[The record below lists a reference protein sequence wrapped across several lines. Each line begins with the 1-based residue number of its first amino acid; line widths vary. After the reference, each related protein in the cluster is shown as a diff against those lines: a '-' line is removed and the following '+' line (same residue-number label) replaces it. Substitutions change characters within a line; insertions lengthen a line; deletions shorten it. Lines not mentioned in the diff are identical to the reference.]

1 MRKHEE
7 AFSTILGHPTVIP
20 PPPPPPT
27 DNDPLEAEP
36 FEPGGPAPVLP
47 PDREGP
53 LTVADALLEHVREP
67 SGVYFVPT
75 YVPDLLVRNLSLA
88 EQAVFHQLLRLAA
101 GFRRPS
107 PRVRPTEIG
116 EACALRPPLVRAALE
131 SLVQKRLVRI
141 VRRNPFTGAAV
152 FQLMLPPVVKQHLKI
167 CAVCHEAIDEASEEW
182 LPVPVSIRVDG
193 TYQNLFSHAECLDGA
208 TL

>member
-7 AFSTILGHPTVIP
+7 AFSTILGHPAPIP
-20 PPPPPPT
+20 PPPPT
-27 DNDPLEAEP
+27 ENDPLEAEP
-36 FEPGGPAPVLP
+36 FEAGAPAPLLA

-53 LTVADALLEHVREP
+53 PTVADALLEHLPEP

-88 EQAVFHQLLRLAA
+88 EQAVFHQLLRLAT
-101 GFRRPS
+101 GFRRPT

-116 EACALRPPLVRAALE
+116 EACSLRPPLVRAALK
-131 SLVQKRLVRI
+131 SLVDKRLVRI
-141 VRRNPFTGAAV
+141 LRRNPFTGAAV
-152 FQLMLPPVVKQHLKI
+152 FQLVIPPVVKQRLKV
-167 CAVCHEAIDEASEEW
+167 CAVCHEAIDETREEW
-182 LPVPVSIRVDG
+182 LPVPVSLRVDG
-193 TYQNLFSHAECLDGA
+193 SYQNLFSHAECLDGA